1 MKDGVELSRDGKY
14 RIKKEGKKHWLII
27 NEATKEDIGMYQV
40 YTSGGESKG
49 ELEVE
54 GIPKIVCLI
63 NNRNVTVSLTVLAPK
78 NKTASSSFLTQHIPA
93 MFNIT

>member
-27 NEATKEDIGMYQV
+27 NEATKEDIGMYHV

-54 GIPKIVCLI
+54 GISNSVCFIANGIIVLVFIARAVTMKVNRRRTFQRSQLIRMCL
-63 NNRNVTVSLTVLAPK
+63 
-78 NKTASSSFLTQHIPA
+78 
-93 MFNIT
+93 